1 MKSFN
6 LSEYIKIYNISFFPH
21 HTLRNI
27 PNPSFILYP
36 KLGLQFNFPSVP
48 SLKYDP
54 RNEIRAPE
62 YRL

>member
-1 MKSFN
+1 MQSFN
-6 LSEYIKIYNISFFPH
+6 LYEYIEIYSIHCFSY

-27 PNPSFILYP
+27 PNPSLILHP
-36 KLGLQFNFPSVP
+36 KLVRQFNFPSVP

-62 YRL
+62 YRV